1 MREQARGATDGGGG
15 GVGDGQAEGLSAIGD
30 AGQAAMLLTPDMDG
44 LESSQLKGSYV
55 EDLLYPGGNRF

>member
-1 MREQARGATDGGGG
+1 MEEGE

-44 LESSQLKGSYV
+44 SESSQLKGSYV